1 LIAAGLVERSLNH
14 LLQQTPGA
22 ADALVRHAGA
32 GVRFDLSLAQL
43 DFRIA
48 DDGYFSET
56 AIDTPDAVIRPTPAL
71 VARLPFF
78 GREALRLAD
87 YQGDPALLATLDR
100 VFRQLDW
107 DVEADLAPLVGD
119 IAAHR
124 LHTFGRDALAGLRQ
138 AASALGV
145 NASEYVVEEAELMA
159 RRVDVDRF
167 NRDVDTLA
175 DAVAR
180 LEARLRVLDADSR
193 LPNSAV
199 IASEAKQSR
208 AAIAT
213 TDSGSPRLFKPR
225 DDGMSED
232 ATQA

>member
-1 LIAAGLVERSLNH
+1 MIAESLVERSLNH

-22 ADALVRHAGA
+22 AEALVRHAGMS
-32 GVRFDLSLAQL
+32 VRFDLAVRQL

-48 DDGYFSET
+48 DDGCFSE
-56 AIDTPDAVIRPTPAL
+56 AAVDTPDAVIRPTGAL
-71 VARLPFF
+71 LARLPFF

-100 VFRQLDW
+100 VFKQLDW

-124 LHTFGRDALAGLRQ
+124 LHGLGRDALAGLRQ
-138 AASALGV
+138 VATALGV
-145 NASEYVVEEAELMA
+145 NAGEYLVEEAELMA

-180 LEARLRVLDADSR
+180 LEARLKHFEQR
-193 LPNSAV
+193 N
-199 IASEAKQSR
+199 
-208 AAIAT
+208 
-213 TDSGSPRLFKPR
+213 G
-225 DDGMSED
+225 
-232 ATQA
+232 

>member
-1 LIAAGLVERSLNH
+1 MIAEGLVERSLNH
-14 LLQQTPGA
+14 LLRQTPGA
-22 ADALVRHAGA
+22 AEALRKHTGMS
-32 GVRFDLSLAQL
+32 VRFDLALGRL

-48 DDGYFSET
+48 DDGCFSE
-56 AIDTPDAVIRPTPAL
+56 AVVDTPDAVIRPTAAML
-71 VARLPFF
+71 ARLPFF

-100 VFRQLDW
+100 VFKQLEW
-107 DVEADLAPLVGD
+107 DVEADLAPRVGD

-124 LHTFGRDALAGLRQ
+124 LHGLGRDALAGVRQ
-138 AASALGV
+138 LASALGV
-145 NASEYVVEEAELMA
+145 NASEYVIEEAEMMA

-193 LPNSAV
+193 LPNSTV

-208 AAIAT
+208 AATAAT
-213 TDSGSPRLFKPR
+213 HSGSPRLFEPR
-225 DDGMSED
+225 DDGTSED